1 MGINYKHSIWF
12 EVRGLKFE
20 VDIEAQT
27 LNFKQLSFCLSKQ
40 SSILL
45 SLFHSQLYK
54 LFHIKQRLGKHDMVS
69 HKIYLPLYK
78 KDARLFPKQGA
89 LHFVQQALIF
99 QHLKRKLFL

>member
-27 LNFKQLSFCLSKQ
+27 LNFKQLSFYLSKQ
-40 SSILL
+40 SSTLL

-54 LFHIKQRLGKHDMVS
+54 LFHIKRRLGKHDMVDR
-69 HKIYLPLYK
+69 KIYLPLYK
-78 KDARLFPKQGA
+78 NDPRVFPIQGV
-89 LHFVQQALIF
+89 LHFVQQVLILL
-99 QHLKRKLFL
+99 HLKRKLFV